1 MALSGVVKGARHI
14 AQQITWNER
23 DQYNVLSPVDL
34 SGSTI
39 TAKKRDSEGT
49 ITNVDGSLN
58 FESGGS
64 DGIFNWTYGSN
75 DVAVPGVY
83 EIQFIA
89 TYGDTTKDKTLILE
103 WIVYEA
109 LD

>member
-1 MALSGVVKGARHI
+1 MSLSGVVEGARHI

-23 DQYNVLSPVDL
+23 DSFNVLSSVDL

-49 ITNVDGSLN
+49 ITAVDGSLN
-58 FESGGS
+58 FEDTGS
-64 DGIFNWTYGSN
+64 DGIFNWTYGVN
-75 DVAVPGVY
+75 DVATPGTF

-89 TYGDTTKDKTLILE
+89 TFGDSTKDKTLIE
-103 WIVYEA
+103 KWIVYEA